1 MKPLAVRALKKSW
14 SRADWSIF
22 TVGLSSVR
30 GVENFAHEIM
40 RLIESR
46 RWRDIFD
53 ALAETLE
60 FVYMKILKTTY
71 KRGLMAIALV
81 TAVSAGLAYIHFAN
95 KRQLLI
101 APMIGGLHPCTFLHK
116 EMAKSNPDF
125 QYAKLCAKDEGSPSQ
140 LIKNTLD
147 RISDRWFELGDFKLG
162 YTLNVPLLRLFEVK
176 GEEIVLNQEILKRV
190 VSTIANVD
198 RPVVLYLF
206 SDHFGVDSPV
216 ENQLA
221 KDPANL
227 LQTRKSVMQ
236 KDRYYSHDIFPW
248 SFVDT
253 GNGITKLRET
263 AFNAVLDEVCKL
275 PWYVRRR
282 IEGVTMLGELH
293 HMFPNFESGMGY
305 SGEYLISDYSQH
317 SVDGFRK
324 FLAAKYQSVA
334 DLNSHLNWNY
344 NSFEEVFPP
353 SKNIRTE
360 RLNHYLEHIDSFA
373 NGTLPISGWIGR
385 ARTGSEKKDWI
396 QIYDNGEFAGR
407 VPVAFGRQDVLAVH
421 PELGTADVGWEFK
434 WEFSN
439 KPRGIHKISV
449 YLERGAQP
457 LTLLS
462 TREIALMERSQA
474 VPVILPLKPL
484 PMSVPVDPSVLF
496 VIDHPVP
503 LSAYYYNPLV
513 PLWHDFRKSQ
523 VTHYLDHFSKIARS
537 KCIKPELIYSHQI
550 LPFVNPG
557 WDENKFS
564 VGPDLGV
571 PSTLRL
577 GVSLYG
583 ESSYGTSF
591 FEWFAGSKRDAY
603 GVTEF
608 HPLRAMDAPT
618 LKGVLDHHF
627 QKNAQFLSFFTDSV
641 GLDENSKGSLNI
653 FSITPQNQNA
663 GSNVL
668 YESVREI
675 LK

>member
-1 MKPLAVRALKKSW
+1 MAVLLL
-14 SRADWSIF
+14 
-22 TVGLSSVR
+22 VGL
-30 GVENFAHEIM
+30 
-40 RLIESR
+40 
-46 RWRDIFD
+46 
-53 ALAETLE
+53 ALAYFLNR
-60 FVYMKILKTTY
+60 K
-71 KRGLMAIALV
+71 
-81 TAVSAGLAYIHFAN
+81 
-95 KRQLLI
+95 QLLI
-101 APMIGGLHPCTFLHK
+101 APMIGGLHPCTFLHR
-116 EMAKSNPDF
+116 EMAKANPEF
-125 QYAKLCAKDEGSPSQ
+125 QYSKLCAKDAESPSR
-140 LIKNTLD
+140 LIKTTLD
-147 RISDRWFELGDFKLG
+147 SISDNWFEFGDFKLG

-176 GEEIVLNQEILKRV
+176 GSEIVLNHEILKRV

-198 RPVVLYLF
+198 RPVILYLF

-221 KDPANL
+221 KDPKNL
-227 LQTRKSVMQ
+227 LQTRKGVMQ

-275 PWYVRRR
+275 PWHVRRR
-282 IEGVTMLGELH
+282 IEGVTLLGELH

-305 SGEYLISDYSQH
+305 SGEYLISDYSQN
-317 SVDGFRK
+317 SIDGFRK
-324 FLAAKYQSVA
+324 FLAAKYPSVA
-334 DLNSHLNWNY
+334 DLNLYLDWNY
-344 NSFEEVFPP
+344 STFDEVFPP

-360 RLNHYLEHIDSFA
+360 PLKHYLEHIDSFA
-373 NGTLPISGWIGR
+373 NGALPISGWIGK
-385 ARTGSEKKDWI
+385 ASPSTVEKDWI

-421 PELGTADVGWEFK
+421 PELGTANVGWEFK
-434 WEFSN
+434 LGFAN
-439 KPRGIHKISV
+439 KPRGVHKISI

-462 TREIALMERSQA
+462 TREIAIMERTQA
-474 VPVILPLKPL
+474 VPAILPVKPL

-496 VIDHPVP
+496 VVDHPAP

-513 PLWHDFRKSQ
+513 PLWHDFRQ
-523 VTHYLDHFSKIARS
+523 TQITQYLSHFGNIAKS

-571 PSTLRL
+571 PRNIRL

-583 ESSYGTSF
+583 EASYGTSF
-591 FEWFAGSKRDAY
+591 FEWYSGSRRDAY

-608 HPLRAMDAPT
+608 HPLKAMDAPT
-618 LKGVLDHHF
+618 LNRVLDHHY
-627 QKNAQFLSFFTDSV
+627 QNNARFLSFFTDSA
-641 GLDENSKGSLNI
+641 GLDENSKDSLNI
-653 FSITPQNQNA
+653 FSFTRHNKNA

-668 YESVREI
+668 YESMREI